1 VIATAAPWESVVAA
15 LVTAGVAAGVAV
27 WQGSK
32 TRSTNSADH
41 ADVKDQLLGLHSKVD
56 RVGETLEQHLKDH
69 HE

>member
-1 VIATAAPWESVVAA
+1 MIAAAAAWESVVAA
-15 LVTAGVAAGVAV
+15 AVTASAAVGVAI
-27 WQGSK
+27 WQGTK
-32 TRSTNSADH
+32 TRNTNSADH